1 MIKRSILNNESV
13 LNSTLIGILSAA
25 FLFLLMSGR
34 YRVFLMAQL
43 WPILALGL
51 FLLILFYFASLF
63 RREPAPADP
72 NAAIKILFRFAFFL
86 MPVLYI
92 AVSPADGLNSY
103 LIDNQA
109 DDNKLKV
116 LAQMQSALK
125 SPSFS
130 TGTASGIDPAADG
143 EPRVSIADV
152 FMHPEEYD
160 GKTVTV
166 EGRLHR
172 QAGGGCSLFRYII
185 ICCAAHAIPVSVPL
199 NIGSANVYLSENEYP
214 QDCWVRI
221 VGKVNSEQTGAQS
234 DPSIK
239 VNEIDKIEPPRS
251 PYISIGIF

>member
-1 MIKRSILNNESV
+1 MTKRSILNNESV
-13 LNSTLIGILSAA
+13 LNSILIGILTAA

-34 YRVFLMAQL
+34 YRVFIMAQL
-43 WPILALGL
+43 WPLLALGL

-63 RREPAPADP
+63 RVERAPADP
-72 NAAIKILFRFAFFL
+72 NASIRMIFRFAFFL

-125 SPSFS
+125 LPSFS
-130 TGTASGIDPAADG
+130 TGTASDIDPAADG
-143 EPRVSIADV
+143 GPNVSIADV
-152 FMHPEEYD
+152 FMHPEEYG

-172 QAGGGCSLFRYII
+172 QAGGDCSLFRYII

-199 NIGSANVYLSENEYP
+199 NIGSAEACPSDEEYP

-221 VGKVNSEQTGAQS
+221 VGKVSSGQINAGSNSFIEVS
-234 DPSIK
+234 K
-239 VNEIDKIEPPRS
+239 IDKIEPPRS
-251 PYISIGIF
+251 PYISIGMF